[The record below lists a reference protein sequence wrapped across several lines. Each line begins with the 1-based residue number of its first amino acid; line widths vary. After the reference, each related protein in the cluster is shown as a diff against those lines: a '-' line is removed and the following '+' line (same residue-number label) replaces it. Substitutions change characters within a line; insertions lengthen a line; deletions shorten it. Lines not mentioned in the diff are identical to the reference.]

1 MPSSVWGAI
10 VTLGIFVL
18 SNIGLMI
25 YWSAKITTLL
35 GVVQT
40 QLSDVVLELRSLR
53 TIYVTKEEAAREIT
67 INEKERNA
75 LWKKIDALVTGG

>member
-1 MPSSVWGAI
+1 MPSAAWGAI

-35 GVVQT
+35 DVVQI
-40 QLSDVVLELRSLR
+40 QLASVVLELRSLR
-53 TIYVTKEEAAREIT
+53 TIYVTKEEATREIT
-67 INEKERNA
+67 INEKERDA
-75 LWKKIDALVTGG
+75 IWKKIDGLNV

>member
-1 MPSSVWGAI
+1 MPSAAWGAI

-35 GVVQT
+35 DVVQI
-40 QLSDVVLELRSLR
+40 QLASVVLELRSLR

-75 LWKKIDALVTGG
+75 IWKKIDGLNV